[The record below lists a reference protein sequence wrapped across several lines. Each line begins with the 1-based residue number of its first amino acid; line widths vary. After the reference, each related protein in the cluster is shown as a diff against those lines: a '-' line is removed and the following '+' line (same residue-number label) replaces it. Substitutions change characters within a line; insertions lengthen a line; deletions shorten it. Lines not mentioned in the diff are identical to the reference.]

1 MNTQVEKLMEIHSK
15 AYFVWK
21 HTHEVSMEPI
31 CHKTLHKLLEE
42 LTTEHPYVQSIMLKN
57 CIILAHR
64 KDYTPIAQL
73 LSLLEMSIR
82 NNEEVF
88 IPLANRLRIMLA

>member
-1 MNTQVEKLMEIHSK
+1 MNAHIEKLMDIHKK
-15 AYFVWK
+15 AYQIWK
-21 HTHEVSMEPI
+21 HTHDSSMEPI
-31 CHKTLHKLLEE
+31 CHQTLHKLLEE
-42 LTTEHPYVQSIMLKN
+42 LSTDHPYVQSVMLKN

-73 LSLLEMSIR
+73 LMLLEMSIQ